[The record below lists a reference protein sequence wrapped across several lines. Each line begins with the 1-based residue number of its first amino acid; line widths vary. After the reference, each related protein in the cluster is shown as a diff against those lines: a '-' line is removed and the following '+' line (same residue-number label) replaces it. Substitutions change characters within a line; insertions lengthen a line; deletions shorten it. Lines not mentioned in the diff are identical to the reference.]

1 MHTRYISILVWIALG
16 LMATLNT
23 VAQERVKLL
32 VQTNKGKFTIEL
44 FNETPLH
51 RDNFLRFVDTHR
63 YDGTIFHRVIRDF
76 MVQGGN
82 VLSRDLAL
90 DAELPEDSISGTVPA
105 EFLPKVYIH
114 ERGMLAAAR
123 EGDEVNPERVSSASQ
138 FYIVTGRYYTD
149 FDLDKIESTRG
160 WKYTPEQRQAYK
172 FKGGAAHLDGTYT
185 IFGRLIDG
193 WKTIDKIQRVST
205 NGDDR
210 PLKNIYIKSI
220 KRIE

>member
-1 MHTRYISILVWIALG
+1 MYKAISCIIFISFC
-16 LMATLNT
+16 LMCSLSS

-32 VQTNKGKFTIEL
+32 VKTNKGKFTIEL
-44 FNETPLH
+44 FNETPMH
-51 RDNFLRFVDTHR
+51 RDNFLRLVDSRR

-82 VLSRDLAL
+82 ILSRDLAP
-90 DAELPEDSISGTVPA
+90 DAELPDDSISGTLPA
-105 EFLPKVYIH
+105 ELLHQIYIH

-123 EGDEVNPERVSSASQ
+123 EGDDINPDRVSSASQ

-149 FDLDKIESTRG
+149 YDLDKLEATRK

-172 FKGGAAHLDGTYT
+172 FKGGAAHLDGAYT

-193 WKTIDKIQRVST
+193 WKTIDKIQRVGT

-210 PLKNIYIKSI
+210 PLKNVYIKSI
-220 KRIE
+220 ERIQ

>member
-1 MHTRYISILVWIALG
+1 MHTRYISLCVLLPLCLV
-16 LMATLNT
+16 ATVNAF
-23 VAQERVKLL
+23 AQERVKLL
-32 VQTNKGKFTIEL
+32 VKTNKGKFIIEL

-51 RDNFLRFVDTHR
+51 RDNFLRFVDNHR

-82 VLSRDLAL
+82 ILSRDLAP
-90 DAELPEDSISGTVPA
+90 DTELPEDSIAGTIPA
-105 EFLPKVYIH
+105 EIIHQTYIH

-123 EGDEVNPERVSSASQ
+123 EGDDVNPERVSSASQ

-149 FDLDKIESTRG
+149 FDLDKIEATRE

-172 FKGGAAHLDGTYT
+172 FRGGAAHLDGTYT

-193 WKTIDKIQRVST
+193 WKTIDKIQRANT
-205 NGDDR
+205 NGNDR

-220 KRIE
+220 ERIQ